1 MKKAKSRTQK
11 PNLQRFSLSER
22 IKYLRQKRDMTQAQL
37 AKLAQVS
44 QSTVAQIE
52 SGDKDP
58 SLTTLQKISTALD
71 CHIAVLFTSDELH
84 VFDMKRLRKKYN
96 SVDKLNPTLYF
107 SFGKVIEFAKEIG
120 FLK

>member
-1 MKKAKSRTQK
+1 MAKQK
-11 PNLQRFSLSER
+11 HDLERYTLSER
-22 IKYLRQKRDMTQAQL
+22 IKYMRQRRDLTQADL
-37 AKLAQVS
+37 AKVADVS

-58 SLTTLQKISTALD
+58 SFSTLLKIAGALD
-71 CHIAVLFTSDELH
+71 CHLAVLFSSDEVH
-84 VFDMKRLRKKYN
+84 VFDMKRLKKKYV

-107 SFGKVIEFAKEIG
+107 SFGKVIDFAREIG